1 MTKEDLLLINEK
13 YLAEVFITKGED
25 SKVVTVD
32 TMLLLDKCIKDAN
45 QGIASHIEDCVE
57 QELASRGLEGYD
69 LELSHV
75 KEMWEKIINEKDQSD
90 IIWTAKAIKN
100 FSENLAKANE
110 ISKNFGVSIELAQE
124 AVNLLTENS

>member
-1 MTKEDLLLINEK
+1 MTKEELLLINER
-13 YLAEVFITKGED
+13 YLAEVLITKGED
-25 SKVVTVD
+25 SKVVKVD

-45 QGIASHIEDCVE
+45 KGITSYIEDCVE
-57 QELASRGLEGYD
+57 QELASRGLEGYS

-100 FSENLAKANE
+100 FNENLAKANE

-124 AVNLLTENS
+124 AVSLLTENS

>member
-25 SKVVTVD
+25 SKVITVD

-45 QGIASHIEDCVE
+45 QGITSHIEDCIE

-75 KEMWEKIINEKDQSD
+75 KDMWEKIINEKDQSD

-100 FSENLAKANE
+100 FNENLAKANE

-124 AVNLLTENS
+124 AVSLLTENS

>member
-1 MTKEDLLLINEK
+1 MTKEDLLLVNEK

-32 TMLLLDKCIKDAN
+32 IMLLLDKCIKDAN
-45 QGIASHIEDCVE
+45 QGITSYIEDCVE
-57 QELASRGLEGYD
+57 QELASRGLEGYS

-100 FSENLAKANE
+100 FNENLAKVNE

-124 AVNLLTENS
+124 AVSLLTENS

>member
-13 YLAEVFITKGED
+13 YLAEVLITKGEE

-32 TMLLLDKCIKDAN
+32 VMLLLDKCIKDSN
-45 QGIASHIEDCVE
+45 QGVISHIEDCVE

-75 KEMWEKIINEKDQSD
+75 KDMWEKIINEKDQSD
-90 IIWTAKAIKN
+90 IIWTAKAIKKFN
-100 FSENLAKANE
+100 ENLAKTNE
-110 ISKNFGVSIELAQE
+110 ISKNFGVSIEDARK
-124 AVNLLTENS
+124 AVEYLTK